1 MKSRRIGI
9 FTIIGPGI
17 LVAATGVGAGDL
29 ATGAFAGGHLGVTVL
44 WAVLIGAGLKYTI
57 NEGLTRWQLVTGDT
71 LIEGAMTRCGTVVK
85 SCFLLYLLI
94 WSCFVGAALMSA
106 CGVAGHAILPLGDP
120 TRDKIIYGLLNS
132 FVALILVK
140 LGGYKVFEKVM
151 AVCIGAM
158 FLIVIA
164 TAIALQPAW
173 DEVVRGLLIP
183 SFTRGDAEDLQ
194 WMIALIGG
202 VGGTVTVLCYGYW
215 IREEGRQSTDWIVPC
230 RIDLAVGY
238 AMTALFG
245 IAMVIIGSQL
255 ADMENAGKPNANLI
269 VTIADRLE
277 PALGAAGPMARQA
290 FFVGAWAAF
299 FSSLLGVWQSVPYL
313 FADVC
318 SLMGK
323 HNAERPVINEKSKMY
338 QWFLY
343 GIATVP
349 AMGLFVDFKQ
359 VQKLYAFIG
368 ALCIPMLAIVLL
380 WLNGSERRLGVYRNS
395 WRSVILL
402 VAAVVFFAIFGSLS
416 VFK

>member
-1 MKSRRIGI
+1 
-9 FTIIGPGI
+9 
-17 LVAATGVGAGDL
+17 
-29 ATGAFAGGHLGVTVL
+29 AGGHLGVTVL

-202 VGGTVTVLCYGYW
+202 VGG
-215 IREEGRQSTDWIVPC
+215 
-230 RIDLAVGY
+230 
-238 AMTALFG
+238 
-245 IAMVIIGSQL
+245 
-255 ADMENAGKPNANLI
+255 
-269 VTIADRLE
+269 
-277 PALGAAGPMARQA
+277 
-290 FFVGAWAAF
+290 
-299 FSSLLGVWQSVPYL
+299 
-313 FADVC
+313 
-318 SLMGK
+318 
-323 HNAERPVINEKSKMY
+323 
-338 QWFLY
+338 
-343 GIATVP
+343 
-349 AMGLFVDFKQ
+349 
-359 VQKLYAFIG
+359 
-368 ALCIPMLAIVLL
+368 
-380 WLNGSERRLGVYRNS
+380 
-395 WRSVILL
+395 
-402 VAAVVFFAIFGSLS
+402 
-416 VFK
+416 